1 VNLHGLFPPLFLFLT
16 IKTITIKE
24 EEMQST
30 FSTKEILSKYPSLK
44 SSTLDYLVRDK
55 IVSVLQKGKGIE
67 RKYTEVSVVEI
78 EIWLSKREGGDSND

>member
-1 VNLHGLFPPLFLFLT
+1 
-16 IKTITIKE
+16 
-24 EEMQST
+24 MQST